1 MNYYKKMSKKE
12 LIQEIQELM
21 DLHDYVMREYP
32 NAFNSWY
39 ENQGHKFYDQKHSDE
54 PLRAR
59 RNSSIEESMYNN
71 KIKFMKKLIYEFS
84 YKLLVLYSYLIGILA
99 LLGIVYMSYG
109 VFVKGITI

>member
-1 MNYYKKMSKKE
+1 
-12 LIQEIQELM
+12 
-21 DLHDYVMREYP
+21 
-32 NAFNSWY
+32 
-39 ENQGHKFYDQKHSDE
+39 
-54 PLRAR
+54 
-59 RNSSIEESMYNN
+59 MYNN